1 MLDALKPVLNALMV
15 AAGAFITMTYFLH
28 QKPEIAAEKASLL
41 GGVFLVYMV
50 VFGHGVAG
58 HIINPRIFRMS

>member
-1 MLDALKPVLNALMV
+1 MV
-15 AAGAFITMTYFLH
+15 AAGAYITMTYFLH
-28 QKPEIAAEKASLL
+28 QKPEAAAEKASLL

-58 HIINPRIFRMS
+58 HIINPRIFRTGA